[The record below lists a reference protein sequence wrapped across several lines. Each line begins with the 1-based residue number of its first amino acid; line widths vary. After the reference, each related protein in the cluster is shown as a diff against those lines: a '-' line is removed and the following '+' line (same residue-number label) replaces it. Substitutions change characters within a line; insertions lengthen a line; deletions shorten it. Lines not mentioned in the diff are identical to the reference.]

1 VSIIGIKLMPQA
13 DLPANQPLRSS
24 GIESDPGELQS
35 NITLPENVTDN
46 SDDLKD
52 IAVET
57 LTNALLGFPEKS
69 EEDWE
74 TVNFPNAISVDA
86 IPTASRSGENC
97 DRENPELLA
106 TVKPTDSSSTQL
118 PFSVSDR
125 LKTIH
130 FSAEALGKTNAPAT
144 LVQALHECNRDLLQ
158 RIAELEA
165 TLAESQKALQIKEVL
180 LEQHNAE
187 LSGAQEQVTRLFG
200 KQEQVNEIIQ
210 RQEVL
215 IETLTDQ
222 LQTSQTRL
230 AVIERECA
238 LTQERYSTQQ
248 NLLIR
253 TENSCRELRSRLHR
267 QQRHTLQFKAA
278 LERYLEMPH
287 FKAEAKNQVSE
298 NSDRDPNSEAESLID
313 TVAIP
318 KVQSAEVQLI
328 PQNSPVKT
336 WSAAAEQILPISVP
350 VSEEIKTNFLPDQL
364 VINISEETSSN
375 SLAEVET
382 YWHIEQPVTE
392 NPFLSAEL
400 EEAEIAKV
408 NEWEGVEDPS
418 FSNLIERSN
427 YQDSQ
432 DNSNFSNKSDWVA
445 SITYSHSATK
455 KRRSLAEIELPSFR

>member
-1 VSIIGIKLMPQA
+1 MPQA
-13 DLPANQPLRSS
+13 DLPANQPLRSP
-24 GIESDPGELQS
+24 GLESDAGESQS

-46 SDDLKD
+46 SGELQD

-86 IPTASRSGENC
+86 IPTAARSGENC
-97 DRENPELLA
+97 DRENPELSA
-106 TVKPTDSSSTQL
+106 TVKPTDSSSTPL

-158 RIAELEA
+158 RITELEA
-165 TLAESQKALQIKEVL
+165 ALAESQKALQIKEVL

-253 TENSCRELRSRLHR
+253 TENNCRELRSRLHR

-287 FKAEAKNQVSE
+287 FKAETKNQLSE
-298 NSDRDPNSEAESLID
+298 NGDRDPNSEAETFTDSI
-313 TVAIP
+313 AIP
-318 KVQSAEVQLI
+318 KVQSPEVQLI

-336 WSAAAEQILPISVP
+336 WSAAAEPISISVP
-350 VSEEIKTNFLPDQL
+350 VSEEIKTNFLPDPP
-364 VINISEETSSN
+364 VVNISEKTSSN

-400 EEAEIAKV
+400 EEEEIAKV
-408 NEWEGVEDPS
+408 NEWEGVEEHS
-418 FSNLIERSN
+418 FSNLIESSN